1 MRALQ
6 AARRTGVFAT
16 EVGADRLEARR
27 AALLECE
34 RLEAAMAQL
43 RATAATERQTARL
56 VDLNLEL
63 QRMQADWSLALANL

>member
-1 MRALQ
+1 
-6 AARRTGVFAT
+6 
-16 EVGADRLEARR
+16 
-27 AALLECE
+27 
-34 RLEAAMAQL
+34 MAQL